1 MVIVQAL
8 VRPPPPALQPRRP
21 STIALQPGR
30 TGSSGSLLAGYKIG
44 DDTSSTDQSCV
55 RSCYETRAWK
65 TVLYLSWKLSSQQG
79 KTLINHPYR
88 SFIPAPSLSLFPL
101 IQGPYRTTNL
111 TNIAQ
116 YRNLSMTASL

>member
-8 VRPPPPALQPRRP
+8 VGPPPPALQPRRP

-55 RSCYETRAWK
+55 RY
-65 TVLYLSWKLSSQQG
+65 VMKLGHG
-79 KTLINHPYR
+79 K
-88 SFIPAPSLSLFPL
+88 LFCTYHGGDDS
-101 IQGPYRTTNL
+101 IKKN
-111 TNIAQ
+111 
-116 YRNLSMTASL
+116 

>member
-8 VRPPPPALQPRRP
+8 VGPPPPALQLRRP

-55 RSCYETRAWK
+55 RSCHETRA
-65 TVLYLSWKLSSQQG
+65 
-79 KTLINHPYR
+79 
-88 SFIPAPSLSLFPL
+88 
-101 IQGPYRTTNL
+101 
-111 TNIAQ
+111 
-116 YRNLSMTASL
+116 